1 MADNISVKDAAS
13 ATVVMR
19 AKDNT
24 SVFMPLHGLADTTG
38 ANVATVDSGGALLVS
53 SVLKITSVTLTVDTG
68 AHADGDVLADSQ
80 IVSACLRA
88 NDGTGTII
96 NVTAIDEGDQG
107 FGFDLF
113 FLDANSSIGTENAAP
128 SITDDNSRNILGWL
142 RIAAADWID
151 LGGTRIASVPCS
163 IPVKGVTGADDIYV
177 AAVTRGAGT
186 WAADDITLRI
196 AIACD

>member
-1 MADNISVKDAAS
+1 
-13 ATVVMR
+13 
-19 AKDNT
+19 
-24 SVFMPLHGLADTTG
+24 
-38 ANVATVDSGGALLVS
+38 
-53 SVLKITSVTLTVDTG
+53 VLFRS
-68 AHADGDVLADSQ
+68 
-80 IVSACLRA
+80 
-88 NDGTGTII
+88 
-96 NVTAIDEGDQG
+96 TAIDEGDQG

-113 FLDANSSIGTENAAP
+113 FLDANASIGTENAAP

-177 AAVTRGAGT
+177 AAVARGAGT